1 MSTWILAADN
11 SRARIFAA
19 DKAAGPIHE
28 IHTLAFPEGRLHEGD
43 LTTDKGGRGHD
54 PMAGAHGINGEEAHK
69 QDNADRFAHLV
80 CETLESARNNGE
92 LSKLYVIAAPAFL
105 GMLRKHQSPSLKHLI
120 ADEIDKNL
128 TTHTLEAIRKSL
140 PEFL

>member
-19 DKAAGPIHE
+19 EKAASSIHE
-28 IHTLAFPEGRLHEGD
+28 IHTLTFPEGRLHEGD

-69 QDNADRFAHLV
+69 QDNADRFASLV
-80 CETLESARNNGE
+80 CETLESARNKGE
-92 LSKLYVIAAPAFL
+92 FRKLYVVAAPAFL
-105 GMLRKHQSPSLKHLI
+105 GMLRKHQSHSLKYLI
-120 ADEIDKNL
+120 AGEIDKNL
-128 TTHTLEAIRKSL
+128 TTQTPEAIRKSL
-140 PEFL
+140 PDFL